1 MQCALK
7 LFIKFDEHG
16 IGSSCLLDS
25 QDKEIAQN
33 FYKGVKRGCKLKNR
47 PKLNMSLV
55 SCPCARFQ
63 LTYVQGFET
72 CVVLLPTFFLLV
84 FVFAFLLFILS

>member
-7 LFIKFDEHG
+7 LFVKSDEHG

-33 FYKGVKRGCKLKNR
+33 FYKGAEWGCKLKNR

-72 CVVLLPTFFLLV
+72 CVISLPTFFSSS
-84 FVFAFLLFILS
+84 FCFCFLTIYS